1 MNPLFKNNMKYKLTT
16 DQKVTIVSIIIAS
29 AIIIASLILNRAI

>member
-1 MNPLFKNNMKYKLTT
+1 MKYKLTT

-29 AIIIASLILNRAI
+29 AIILASLILNRAI